1 MFRNIIKVY
10 INNDNNTIR
19 NFSMFYFIQ
28 VSDQLDL

>member
-1 MFRNIIKVY
+1 MIKVDS
-10 INNDNNTIR
+10 NNDNNTIR